1 MKDQTNVSMNS
12 TNITCPN
19 CGIEID
25 NTRYIFTQIGKTL
38 KKKLTY
44 FS

>member
-25 NTRYIFTQIGKTL
+25 IQDIFSH
-38 KKKLTY
+38 KLEKP
-44 FS
+44 